1 MIYVDELRY
10 HETSSIKGFA
20 KRYGNRW
27 CHLFPETPQQ
37 LEELHEFA
45 RKLGCRKGWFQ
56 EYNFSFPHY
65 DLTPNKRELALRA
78 GATEIPLKQWLRA
91 NRRRVAL

>member
-20 KRYGNRW
+20 KRYGNMW
-27 CHLFPETPQQ
+27 CHLFTESSQQ

-45 RKLGCRKGWFQ
+45 RKIGCRKGWFQ
-56 EYNFSFPHY
+56 GHNERFPHY
-65 DLTPNKRELALRA
+65 DLTPAKRELALRR
-78 GATEIPLKQWLRA
+78 GATETKLKEWIWLRGA
-91 NRRRVAL
+91 RR